1 MGLFDFFKKKPAP
14 PAPSS
19 TPPPPPTSPTS
30 RSEAPTVVSTA
41 KSEASTVVST
51 PAARPAPAAAP
62 AAAAAADKTEPPAFV
77 EATDAFGRRVRL
89 PREEYKKNVLPELVK
104 AHNNDP
110 ERLVAVILQAVRDGM
125 AGEVIAAANRLTVVD
140 KDVDRALSVL
150 GVVLRDAGE
159 LDAAESTMKELLQKR
174 PDSPNAR
181 VGLAMI
187 AEKRGLVSRA
197 EELLWEALQKD
208 CNHAD
213 AVHCLLQLRHR
224 AVGDSGYRAE
234 IEKIAALPGS
244 WRAQLWLARLAL
256 KDGRT
261 DEAKTIY
268 RDVMARAGSESDA
281 LVMASGDLVSGHHHA
296 LLKELI
302 VPRFQPGRHHPH
314 VGLAL
319 LHHFLQTQDVS
330 AGTALLHQMHLHYGH
345 LVAEPLQPFTGEFD
359 RIRMQQLPPPPP
371 LSPQARV
378 GLYRMDRPIWYAGL
392 EDPQWLL
399 PSKGPESR
407 QVMVM
412 ALAVDGQP
420 NLPPGRED
428 ELGRLTRSLPL
439 FLAEHVWLSTP
450 HRGTAAL
457 PMAEQGGWAVMGRP
471 WPEDAICNQLG
482 DAERSS
488 TTLVTGVLRVEGE
501 KRRIDL
507 WAFDCAQKQRIG
519 HAATEGTMPEL
530 GRMLLQLMAELW
542 PPIGGPAGHKPP
554 TGDESFWHRYAD
566 GLGQHAALVVTQSG
580 GLPKERL
587 YGERYIVQWLQ
598 GTALQEPRWQ
608 PGFWLYASAL
618 CVLRQLGSLVPKE
631 QARIVAQIFRQSPP
645 ESAFARLA
653 VVPLRACGLDA
664 MWQAR
669 RAEILAAAGG
679 DAVYTAW
686 LQRAEAAK

>member
-1 MGLFDFFKKKPAP
+1 MGLFDFFKKKPAHG
-14 PAPSS
+14 ATPSS
-19 TPPPPPTSPTS
+19 TPPPPPPSPTEK
-30 RSEAPTVVSTA
+30 SEAPTVVSA
-41 KSEASTVVST
+41 QASK
-51 PAARPAPAAAP
+51 PAPAP
-62 AAAAAADKTEPPAFV
+62 ASAAADKPEPAPFV

-89 PREEYKKNVLPELVK
+89 PRDEYKKNVLPELVK
-104 AHNNDP
+104 AHGNDP
-110 ERLVAVILQAVRDGM
+110 DRLIAVILQAVRDGLPS
-125 AGEVIAAANRLTVVD
+125 EVIAAANRLTVID

-159 LDAAESTMKELLQKR
+159 LDAAESTMQELLHKR

-181 VGLAMI
+181 VGLAML
-187 AEKRGLVSRA
+187 AEKRGHASRA
-197 EELLWEALQKD
+197 EELLWQALQKD

-224 AVGDSGYRAE
+224 AVGDAGYRAE

-244 WRAQLWLARLAL
+244 WRAQLWLARLSL

-261 DEAKTIY
+261 DEASTIY

-296 LLKELI
+296 LLQELI

-359 RIRMQQLPPPPP
+359 RIRMQMLPPPPA

-399 PSKGPESR
+399 PKKGADCR
-407 QVMVM
+407 QVLLM

-420 NLPPGRED
+420 SLPPGRED

-457 PMAEQGGWAVMGRP
+457 PMAQQGGWAVMGRP
-471 WPEDAICNQLG
+471 WPEESISSQLG

-507 WAFDCAQKQRIG
+507 WAFDCAEKRRIG
-519 HAATEGTMPEL
+519 HAASEGTMPEL
-530 GRMLLQLMAELW
+530 GRMLLQLLGELW
-542 PPIGGPAGHKPP
+542 PAIGGPVGHKPP
-554 TGDESFWHRYAD
+554 VGDEAFWHRYAD
-566 GLGQHAALVVTQSG
+566 GLGQHAALVVTQAG
-580 GLPKERL
+580 GLPKDRL

-618 CVLRQLGSLVPKE
+618 GVLRQLGSLVPKE

-645 ESAFARLA
+645 DSAFARLA
-653 VVPLRACGLDA
+653 VVPLRACGLDG
-664 MWQAR
+664 MWRER
-669 RAEILAAAGG
+669 RAEIVAAAGG
-679 DAVYTAW
+679 DAVYAAW
-686 LQRAEAAK
+686 LQRAEA